1 MTVRWVG
8 LSAIFVYSPNSGDF
22 LKRREAR
29 REWEEALREAVA
41 AGTPPPV
48 LRRPLIRSCVCLF
61 VRSLDWLGFT
71 VVCMLRTRALF
82 SVSDVDWLASGSKKT
97 SVKVGGLIGW

>member
-41 AGTPPPV
+41 AGTPPPSSAV
-48 LRRPLIRSCVCLF
+48 HSFVRVFVCLF
-61 VRSLDWLGFT
+61 ARSIGW
-71 VVCMLRTRALF
+71 
-82 SVSDVDWLASGSKKT
+82 ASPWYACCVHVLCFQSQT
-97 SVKVGGLIGW
+97 LIGWRVAQKRRA